1 MPCAYLPCRYDVL
14 RLPLVRTSYAV
25 PTSRPVRRRRGVTFG
40 CIELAPNKNRPTLVS
55 LLERIFAWPGYFFAA
70 LFCLAQRAFCASEIS
85 LRAAADI
92 VRRFFGAEVAVCLL
106 ILPGGLPRR
115 FAEPEPPLTPSKASI
130 AASSLLRSSLSCW
143 TISFTFIELS

>member
-92 VRRFFGAEVAVCLL
+92 VRRFLGAEVAADWLV
-106 ILPGGLPRR
+106 LPGGLPRR
-115 FAEPEPPLTPSKASI
+115 LAGADAPPLTPSKACI
-130 AASSLLRSSLSCW
+130 AASSLLRSCVSSLM
-143 TISFTFIELS
+143 ISERFIQ